1 MRRSFKSGASGRR
14 CRGPSV
20 PADDAHGPTSEELFR
35 SRLLILRCQ
44 PEDIYLVL
52 RSVIR
57 YSCVRWFMA
66 SPLTLRLEKKT
77 RLRIARIASRR
88 QISTSEVIRQAIEAW
103 VERQE
108 PIAAPYEVMAD
119 LIGVV
124 NGGNPNRST
133 ETGRRFREI
142 LKGRG
147 KRG

>member
-1 MRRSFKSGASGRR
+1 MPVEANDSD
-14 CRGPSV
+14 V
-20 PADDAHGPTSEELFR
+20 LV
-35 SRLLILRCQ
+35 
-44 PEDIYLVL
+44 VL

-57 YSCVRWFMA
+57 YTGVQEEPVP

-77 RLRIARIASRR
+77 RQRIVRIARRK
-88 QISTSEVIRQAIEAW
+88 QISTSELIRQAIEAW

-108 PIAAPYEVMAD
+108 PMAAPYEAMVD

-124 NGGNPNRST
+124 HGRNPLRST

-147 KRG
+147 KRS

>member
-1 MRRSFKSGASGRR
+1 
-14 CRGPSV
+14 
-20 PADDAHGPTSEELFR
+20 
-35 SRLLILRCQ
+35 
-44 PEDIYLVL
+44 
-52 RSVIR
+52 
-57 YSCVRWFMA
+57 MA

-77 RLRIARIASRR
+77 RQRIARIASRR

-108 PIAAPYEVMAD
+108 PIAAPYEAMAD

-124 NGGNPNRST
+124 NGGNPRRSA

-147 KRG
+147 KRA